1 MAWIMS
7 NPQAHNA
14 FASLGSLHGDAYT
27 VNEDC
32 LGEAIAAAIFCI
44 VMIIYI
50 IVLLKDILRNLALED
65 ASLRSFRRA
74 IGFGQNVR
82 KDLIPLLI
90 YVKDDTQP
98 QATKIIDTTIK
109 ILVNLTIP
117 VEYLM
122 HTEMVSKTDI
132 GRHTIFE
139 LNQLLSSSK
148 EAFADG
154 RSTKAITDHIK
165 FIMDRGVELSMEQ
178 CDGIN
183 NCLLLLRNI
192 LHIPE
197 YRSSISCSQMAHSSL
212 QNQIIWNLFTQSIDK
227 IIIYL
232 LSCPQKV
239 SGKHD
244 LARTVDCSF
253 ILEPSVNYLT
263 CYLNFLQLS
272 SNN

>member
-1 MAWIMS
+1 MS
-7 NPQAHNA
+7 NPQVYNA
-14 FASLGSLHGDAYT
+14 FTSLGSLRGDAYT
-27 VNEDC
+27 VSENC
-32 LGEAIAAAIFCI
+32 LGMNKFNYNHLFYCNFMVVTFLA
-44 VMIIYI
+44 
-50 IVLLKDILRNLALED
+50 LLEDILRNLAMED
-65 ASLRSFRRA
+65 TTLRSFRRA
-74 IGFGQNVR
+74 IGFGQNIR
-82 KDLIPLLI
+82 KDLLPLLI
-90 YVKDDTQP
+90 HVKDDTQTKS
-98 QATKIIDTTIK
+98 TKIIDTTIK

-122 HTEMVSKTDI
+122 PTEMVSATDI

-165 FIMDRGVELSMEQ
+165 FIIDTDSDLDIEQ

-197 YRSSISCSQMAHSSL
+197 CRSSVSSSHLVHSCL

-232 LSCPQKV
+232 LSCQQKV
-239 SGKHD
+239 SGIPG
-244 LARTVDCSF
+244 LVRTLDCTYTSE
-253 ILEPSVNYLT
+253 LLVN
-263 CYLNFLQLS
+263 
-272 SNN
+272 

>member
-1 MAWIMS
+1 M
-7 NPQAHNA
+7 
-14 FASLGSLHGDAYT
+14 
-27 VNEDC
+27 EDTT
-32 LGEAIAAAIFCI
+32 
-44 VMIIYI
+44 
-50 IVLLKDILRNLALED
+50 
-65 ASLRSFRRA
+65 LRSFRRA
-74 IGFGQNVR
+74 IGFGQNIR
-82 KDLIPLLI
+82 KDLLPLLI
-90 YVKDDTQP
+90 HVKDDTE
-98 QATKIIDTTIK
+98 AKSTKIIDTTIK

-122 HTEMVSKTDI
+122 STEMVSKTDI

-165 FIMDRGVELSMEQ
+165 FMIDKDAEMDVEK

-197 YRSSISCSQMAHSSL
+197 YRSSVSCSQLAHSCL

-232 LSCPQKV
+232 LSCQQKV
-239 SGKHD
+239 SGMQD
-244 LARTVDCSF
+244 LARAVDCSF
-253 ILEPSVNYLT
+253 VLKLSVN
-263 CYLNFLQLS
+263 
-272 SNN
+272 